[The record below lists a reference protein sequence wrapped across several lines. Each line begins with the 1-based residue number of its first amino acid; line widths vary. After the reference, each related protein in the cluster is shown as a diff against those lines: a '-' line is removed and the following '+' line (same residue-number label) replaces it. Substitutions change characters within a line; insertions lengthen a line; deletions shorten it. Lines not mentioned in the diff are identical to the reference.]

1 MIISI
6 KGYFE
11 ELFSAK
17 DAPAEAEHTIE
28 LATAVLMIEISLADD
43 HGHEAERRVI
53 ADLLLHQFKLDARE
67 VKELVRLAEA
77 ERDHAVS
84 LHDFV
89 RLLNEHIGATG
100 KARIIENLWRIAYAD
115 AVIDKYEEYS
125 IRKLADLLHVPHSQ
139 YIKAKHRAAGE
150 GGPAR

>member
-1 MIISI
+1 MITSI
-6 KGYFE
+6 KSYFE
-11 ELFSAK
+11 ALFSAN
-17 DAPAEAEHTIE
+17 DAPAKAEHTIE

-53 ADLLLHQFKLDARE
+53 ADLLLKQFNLDEQE
-67 VKELVRLAEA
+67 VKELIGLAES

-89 RLLNEHIGATG
+89 RLLNEHIGAAD

-139 YIKAKHRAAGE
+139 YIKAKHRAAG
-150 GGPAR
+150 AA

>member
-1 MIISI
+1 MITSI

-11 ELFSAK
+11 ELFSAN
-17 DAPAEAEHTIE
+17 DAPAKAEHTIE

-43 HGHEAERRVI
+43 HGYEAERRVI
-53 ADLLLHQFKLDARE
+53 ADLLLKQFNLDEQE
-67 VKELVRLAEA
+67 VKALIRLAES

-89 RLLNEHIGATG
+89 RLLNEHIGAAD

-139 YIKAKHRAAGE
+139 YIKAKHRAAGQ
-150 GGPAR
+150 A